1 VTGVRTDHADLRV
14 ALELVRDRQAIHD
27 VLMLYCRGV
36 DRCDEDIVRAV
47 YHADSYD
54 DHGYWRGNGHDFAA
68 FVTNRL
74 REANSSTTHSVSN
87 VLVELDGDRAV
98 SESQVVATL
107 VRRATP
113 EAPVTADVMAA
124 RYHDRFARID
134 GVWKIAHRVVVL
146 DWHKT
151 ETWESANAPVP
162 LDDFARGGRRPQD
175 PVYALLGR
183 VAPGPR

>member
-87 VLVELDGDRAV
+87 VLV
-98 SESQVVATL
+98 
-107 VRRATP
+107 
-113 EAPVTADVMAA
+113 
-124 RYHDRFARID
+124 
-134 GVWKIAHRVVVL
+134 
-146 DWHKT
+146 
-151 ETWESANAPVP
+151 
-162 LDDFARGGRRPQD
+162 
-175 PVYALLGR
+175 
-183 VAPGPR
+183 